1 MIEIEKQEPNEV
13 QKLDIKGFIID
24 IDGVLYVDKST
35 IPGATRT
42 IQYLQK
48 NKIPFLLATNT
59 TRKSRFSIHS
69 NLNNFGFKIELD
81 QIYSA
86 TFAARDWLI
95 RHKAKSIY
103 LYLRGDGYREFKDL
117 KVTANKP
124 EYIVIG
130 DMGEDLTYDKLN
142 HAFQLIMSGT
152 KIIALQKNR
161 YWKRANALVIDAGAI
176 VAALEY
182 ATQKRAIVVG
192 KPSKTFFNQAISRL
206 KLKANEIAV
215 IGDDLES
222 DIQGGKRAGLYTI
235 GVQTGKYTEDAYKKS
250 RIKADFLL
258 PSIANLPKWI
268 EENVNPVKK
277 SVSRNLQAYLDKG
290 LFRQE

>member
-1 MIEIEKQEPNEV
+1 MTQTDML
-13 QKLDIKGFIID
+13 KLGIRGFIID
-24 IDGVLYVDKST
+24 IDGVLYIDKNVV
-35 IPGATRT
+35 PGAIRT

-59 TRKSRFSIHS
+59 TRKSRYSLQS
-69 NLNNFGFKIELD
+69 NLNNFGFKVELD
-81 QIYSA
+81 QIFSA
-86 TFAARDWLI
+86 TFAAKEWLT

-103 LYLRGDGYREFKDL
+103 LYLRGDGYREFKDF

-142 HAFQLIMSGT
+142 HAFQLVMGGT

-161 YWKRANALVIDAGAI
+161 YWRKSGSLVIDAGAI

-182 ATQKRAIVVG
+182 ATMKKATVIG
-192 KPSKTFFNQAISRL
+192 KPSKTFFSHAINKLNL
-206 KLKANEIAV
+206 KPTEVAV

-222 DIQGGKRAGLYTI
+222 DINGGKRSGLFTI
-235 GVQTGKYTEDAYKKS
+235 SVQTGKYNEEEYKKS
-250 RIKADFLL
+250 KIKPDVLL
-258 PSIANLPKWI
+258 PSIAVLPKWV
-268 EENVNPVKK
+268 ENNLHIKK
-277 SVSRNLQAYLDKG
+277 KTTPRNSQQVLDI
-290 LFRQE
+290 RTIR

>member
-1 MIEIEKQEPNEV
+1 MTQTDML
-13 QKLDIKGFIID
+13 KLGIRGFIID
-24 IDGVLYVDKST
+24 IDGVLYIDKNVV
-35 IPGATRT
+35 PGAIRT

-59 TRKSRFSIHS
+59 TRKSRYSLQS
-69 NLNNFGFKIELD
+69 NLNNFGFKVELD
-81 QIYSA
+81 QIFST
-86 TFAARDWLI
+86 TFAAKEWLT

-103 LYLRGDGYREFKDL
+103 LYLRGDGYREFKDF

-142 HAFQLIMSGT
+142 HAFQLVMGGT

-161 YWKRANALVIDAGAI
+161 YWRKSGSLVIDAGAI

-182 ATQKRAIVVG
+182 ATMKRATVIG
-192 KPSKTFFNQAISRL
+192 KPSKTFFSHAITKLNL
-206 KLKANEIAV
+206 KPTEVAV

-222 DIQGGKRAGLYTI
+222 DINGGKRSGLFTI
-235 GVQTGKYTEDAYKKS
+235 SVQTGKYNEEEYKKS
-250 RIKADFLL
+250 KIKPDVLL
-258 PSIANLPKWI
+258 PSIAVLPKWV
-268 EENVNPVKK
+268 ENNLHIKK
-277 SVSRNLQAYLDKG
+277 KTTPRNSQQVLDI
-290 LFRQE
+290 RTIR